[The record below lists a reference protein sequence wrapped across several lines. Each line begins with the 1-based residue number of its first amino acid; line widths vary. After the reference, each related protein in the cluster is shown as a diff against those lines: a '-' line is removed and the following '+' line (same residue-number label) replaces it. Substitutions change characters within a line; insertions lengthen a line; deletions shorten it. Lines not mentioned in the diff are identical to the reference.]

1 MVESSLDESVVI
13 GVWFDEDSKEV
24 VELSVLGT
32 VSLVVGKLLS
42 IDVVP
47 DVDS

>member
-13 GVWFDEDSKEV
+13 GVWFDEDSEEV

-32 VSLVVGKLLS
+32 VSLVVVKLLS

-47 DVDS
+47 DVDA